1 MQQDRRPGV
10 VVDRFAVSRM
20 QEVIKPR
27 RMPFLGVVQRRVA
40 LAPRQ
45 RLDRA
50 AEQLLHGDRDVL
62 EVAVDAG
69 FCNHETFSCAFLR
82 RFGMT
87 PSAYRARGVVYVHG
101 R

>member
-1 MQQDRRPGV
+1 
-10 VVDRFAVSRM
+10 M
-20 QEVIKPR
+20 QETIKPR
-27 RMPFLGVVQRRVA
+27 RMPFLGVVHRRVA
-40 LAPRQ
+40 IAPRQ

-50 AEQLLHGDRDVL
+50 ADALLHGDREVL
-62 EVAVDAG
+62 EIAVNAG
-69 FCNHETFSCAFLR
+69 FATHETFSCAFLR